1 MQFTGPTGTNC
12 VEAALKLARK
22 VKGRTGI
29 ISFTNGFHGVTMG
42 AVAATGNKHHRVG
55 AGVPLSGVD
64 FMFYD
69 GYLGED
75 VDTLA
80 IMDKLLS
87 DSSSGVELP
96 AAVIVE
102 AIQGEGGLNA
112 ARAEWLKGLETL
124 CKKHDILLILDDIQ
138 AGNGRTGEFF
148 SFEFAG
154 IKPDIVTVSKS
165 LSGYGLPMA
174 LVLFKPELDV
184 WNPGEHNGTFRG
196 NNMAFITARVAVDTY
211 WKDDKFANEVKEKT
225 QVLGDGL
232 QAICDKYPGQFK
244 MKGRGLMRGIE
255 AAHADITGAITQRA
269 FEHGLIIETSGP
281 NDEVIKC
288 LMPLTTSKEDLKLG
302 AELLAKSVD
311 EIMQEGISEAS

>member
-1 MQFTGPTGTNC
+1 
-12 VEAALKLARK
+12 VEA
-22 VKGRTGI
+22 V
-29 ISFTNGFHGVTMG
+29 
-42 AVAATGNKHHRVG
+42 
-55 AGVPLSGVD
+55 
-64 FMFYD
+64 
-69 GYLGED
+69 
-75 VDTLA
+75 
-80 IMDKLLS
+80 
-87 DSSSGVELP
+87 
-96 AAVIVE
+96 
-102 AIQGEGGLNA
+102 QGEGGLNA
-112 ARAEWLKGLETL
+112 ARAEWLKGLEAL
-124 CKKHDILLILDDIQ
+124 CKKHDMLLILDDIQ

-174 LVLFKPELDV
+174 LVLLKPELDI
-184 WNPGEHNGTFRG
+184 WDSGEHNGTFRG
-196 NNMAFITARVAVDTY
+196 NNMAFITARTAVETY
-211 WKDDKFANEVKEKT
+211 WKDDEFANSVKEKT
-225 QVLGDGL
+225 QVLGDAL
-232 QAICDKYPGQFK
+232 KAICDKYPGQFK

-255 AAHADITGAITQRA
+255 ATHADVTGPITKRA